1 MKNVDFLLKS
11 VGFIRVEAESDG
23 TGYDYGEEVAIF
35 INIDEFSIEND
46 GFCMNNDAFCIEND
60 GFCMNNDEFCIEN
73 DDLNRNVQ
81 EVLL

>member
-46 GFCMNNDAFCIEND
+46 GFCMNND
-60 GFCMNNDEFCIEN
+60 EFCIEN